1 MNRLIQNPDEIEVA
15 AVTVAVAATMM
26 SLSSW
31 QVRKLIADGKL
42 RARNT
47 GKAYIIPVTAI
58 TEFLAGSDA
67 PMRHLDSHHL
77 DSH

>member
-1 MNRLIQNPDEIEVA
+1 MEVA
-15 AVTVAVAATMM
+15 AVTVAVAAAMM

-47 GKAYIIPVTAI
+47 GKAYIIPVAAI
-58 TEFLAGSDA
+58 NDFLAGSDA
-67 PMRHLDSHHL
+67 PMRHPDSN
-77 DSH
+77 